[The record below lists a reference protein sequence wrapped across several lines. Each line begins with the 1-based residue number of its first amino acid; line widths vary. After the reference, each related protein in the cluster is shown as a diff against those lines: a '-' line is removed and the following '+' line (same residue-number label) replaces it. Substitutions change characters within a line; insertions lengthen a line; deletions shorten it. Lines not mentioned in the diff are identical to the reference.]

1 MARGAKV
8 GNDNKEKREKRNAL
22 TVLPCEFVEAVK
34 LW

>member
-8 GNDNKEKREKRNAL
+8 GNDDKEKREKRKAAN
-22 TVLPCEFVEAVK
+22 VLPREFVEAVK